1 VGSLDVAGDVAFV
14 ATCTP
19 RCQTATGQTRRT
31 SGKGLG
37 MTDADDCVQ
46 EEVDTR
52 TRIDRLL
59 NYKRYIDFLIER
71 ELKPPPAEEEE

>member
-1 VGSLDVAGDVAFV
+1 
-14 ATCTP
+14 
-19 RCQTATGQTRRT
+19 
-31 SGKGLG
+31 